1 MKLIVKVDSVRER
14 RSGFQLQIKGMNIDV
29 RKHLFRGLSNRITGG
44 EPQLKGKECSVM
56 VSVIDH

>member
-1 MKLIVKVDSVRER
+1 MSESTYSEDCLTE
-14 RSGFQLQIKGMNIDV
+14 LQ
-29 RKHLFRGLSNRITGG
+29 G